1 LVKKFQEES
10 VTEQDEGEKDQSPL
24 DEGKTKPIS
33 EDDSIT
39 RGDMIWTDWRSL
51 LLKCLRNPEKNY
63 G

>member
-24 DEGKTKPIS
+24 DEGKMKPIS

-39 RGDMIWTDWRSL
+39 GGDMIWTDWRSL

>member
-39 RGDMIWTDWRSL
+39 GGDMIWTDWRSL